1 MQLPPHMPSA
11 EQIYNKMIYE
21 QMPDIQS
28 NFLLESNGGDGT
40 KVLKVLE
47 VIPLILISTTERVR
61 RGSGLGS
68 NEASRLKLCRCAAL
82 MGYRDQPTLS
92 GERDERPQT
101 TLVCVPVQRGQEGP
115 GPGRTRHIIVELVSA
130 AFAGASWEGMDE
142 CYRGACS

>member
-1 MQLPPHMPSA
+1 MQLPPRMPSA
-11 EQIYNKMIYE
+11 EQIYNKMIPE

-68 NEASRLKLCRCAAL
+68 NEASRLKLCRCAAS

-92 GERDERPQT
+92 GERET
-101 TLVCVPVQRGQEGP
+101 KGP
-115 GPGRTRHIIVELVSA
+115 KLL
-130 AFAGASWEGMDE
+130 
-142 CYRGACS
+142 